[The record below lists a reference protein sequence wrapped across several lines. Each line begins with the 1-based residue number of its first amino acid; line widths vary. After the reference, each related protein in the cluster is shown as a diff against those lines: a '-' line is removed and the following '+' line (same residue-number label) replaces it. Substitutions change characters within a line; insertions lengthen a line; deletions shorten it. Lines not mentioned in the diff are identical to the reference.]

1 MFLWDFLRK
10 SKIDNTVTPP
20 IIAKAVEKK
29 RQARVATP
37 PDTVKQEEL
46 ETLLRTDPSEQREAA
61 LLSFI
66 QVAPAALR
74 LKAALEIKNKH
85 SLGILASNFVDKDRR
100 VYKLAKERL
109 AELDKVERKQAEL
122 MALTGQ
128 YETAL
133 EAEVTE
139 LTRVVEADHVL
150 EALKKRYVLTTEE
163 LADLEN
169 LRLQIQQKL
178 SAEAQMQREW
188 VQVREKL
195 STLKGQTPDL
205 DCEAVLA
212 QLAEILAQASSL
224 QPSPAI
230 KKISAQIDA
239 LATEI
244 QQDLRVR
251 LAQED
256 KISARV
262 ALIEK
267 VLSANPNHLRQENLD
282 EFQLQWRGLPALEEG
297 ALELAEQFSAALK
310 KAKEAMLAAQ
320 ESHKEK
326 AKRAQEFFQTI
337 STQLETALTQ
347 GQALQAIKLHDQV
360 KHRHEELRFCS
371 TAMNHRLARLM
382 EEAGKLKGWKS
393 FTNVNKRD
401 ELIERAEKIAASALP
416 PSLQETEIKSLQ
428 EQWQML
434 DKKLGGANE
443 KLWKRFKSAIDKAYE
458 PVREFRKNMAK
469 IRDHNATAKKDQIRQ
484 LTELLAQVDWNNVD
498 WKAVEQL
505 RREAWHAW
513 KQAGPTNRKVQESL
527 SQEHGA
533 IMKQLDEQLTT
544 ARTKEA
550 ARRASLTAQATAL
563 LNKAS
568 PEAIAGVRLLQERW
582 TRERIGVFLGRK
594 KEDETWQAF
603 RGACNAV
610 FALRDQKRHEV
621 LEELEAN
628 FKNKQELIAKLQAL
642 ETVQD
647 PKILETQLRQLGVQ
661 WEAIGRVPQQKSSSQ
676 LTQWNHSQN
685 AVKTHLQKLKKSKQ
699 LLELQNAHAQD
710 IARRSNITQE
720 QQEAKQA
727 ALLDL
732 EIAAQVDSP
741 LPMKDARLKRQ
752 VSLLAKS
759 FHGERNSSDSLI
771 EKILAWHALP
781 GGDEVMDLRLAKIV
795 EKFLEL

>member
-10 SKIDNTVTPP
+10 SKIDTTVTPP
-20 IIAKAVEKK
+20 IITKAVEKK
-29 RQARVATP
+29 RQSRVPPP
-37 PDTVKQEEL
+37 PDTTKQEEL
-46 ETLLRTDPSEQREAA
+46 EALLLTAPTEQREAA
-61 LLSFI
+61 LLTFI
-66 QVAPAALR
+66 QTAPAALR
-74 LKAALEIKNKH
+74 LKAAVEIKNKA
-85 SLGILASNFVDKDRR
+85 SLEILAKSFLDKDRR

-109 AELDKVERKQAEL
+109 AELAQAERKQAEL
-122 MALTGQ
+122 MALAAQ
-128 YETAL
+128 YQAAL

-139 LTRVVEADHVL
+139 LTRVVEADHGL
-150 EALKKRYVLTTEE
+150 EALKKRYPFTAEE
-163 LADLEN
+163 QASLEN
-169 LRLQIQQKL
+169 LRIQIQQKL
-178 SAEAQMQREW
+178 SAEAQTQREW
-188 VQVREKL
+188 VQVHEKL
-195 STLKGQTPDL
+195 STLKKQASDL
-205 DCEAVLA
+205 DSEAVLA

-224 QPSPAI
+224 PPSPVI
-230 KKISAQIDA
+230 KKVSAQIDA

-251 LAQED
+251 MEHED

-267 VLSANPNHLRQENLD
+267 VLSLNPHHISQQDLD
-282 EFQLQWRGLPALEEG
+282 DFQAQWRALPTLEAG
-297 ALELAEQFSAALK
+297 ALELAERFSAALK

-320 ESHKEK
+320 ESNKEK
-326 AKRAQEFFQTI
+326 AKLAQEFFQTI
-337 STQLETALTQ
+337 SAQLETALTQ

-360 KHRHEELRFCS
+360 KHRHEDLRFCS
-371 TAMNHRLARLM
+371 TALNHRLTRLM

-401 ELIERAEKIAASALP
+401 ELIEQAEKIATNALP

-434 DKKLGGANE
+434 DQKLGGANE

-505 RREAWHAW
+505 RREAWNAW

-533 IMKQLDEQLTT
+533 IMKQLDEQLAT
-544 ARTKEA
+544 ARIKEA
-550 ARRASLTAQATAL
+550 TRRASLTAQATAL

-568 PEAIAGVRLLQERW
+568 PEAIAAVRLLQERW
-582 TRERIGVFLGRK
+582 TKERIGVFLGRK
-594 KEDETWQAF
+594 QEDETWQAF
-603 RGACNAV
+603 RAACNAV
-610 FALRDQKRHEV
+610 FALRDQKRNEV
-621 LEELEAN
+621 LEELETN
-628 FKNKQELIAKLQAL
+628 FKNKEALIVKLQSLETLQDPQAL
-642 ETVQD
+642 ES
-647 PKILETQLRQLGVQ
+647 QLKQLGVE
-661 WEAIGRVPQQKSSSQ
+661 WDAIGRVPQQKSSSQ
-676 LTQWNHSQN
+676 LNQWHNIQN

-699 LLELQNAHAQD
+699 LFELQSAHAQD

-741 LPMKDARLKRQ
+741 TPMKDARLKRQ

-759 FHGERNSSDSLI
+759 FHGERTNSDSLI
-771 EKILAWHALP
+771 EKILAWHSLP
-781 GGDEVMDLRLAKIV
+781 GGDAAMDARLAKIV
-795 EKFLEL
+795 EKLQ